1 MAEKV
6 LREAINID
14 PTAFEAWL
22 VFLIFYFRALLLFSV
37 IDGCACQA
45 LSPLCHGSLFAM
57 LINTMVSSRPMQS
70 FC

>member
-22 VFLIFYFRALLLFSV
+22 VHVFLIFYFQVLLLFSR
-37 IDGCACQA
+37 
-45 LSPLCHGSLFAM
+45 LCHGSRFVVLPNAM
-57 LINTMVSSRPMQS
+57 FTSRPMQS
-70 FC
+70 FG